1 MDKAQLFKRLYDMSM
16 DELGLL
22 VDHDETIQKSLYKL
36 DMAARTRH
44 IIEAVQ
50 IEDMF
55 QSLGE
60 DGVTF
65 DLFLSMRL
73 SPMTL
78 KSCLDLNQ
86 DMNSLH
92 WQFVF
97 PKYDDIA
104 ADNKPKC
111 FGEYLTHVQ
120 TLQILEIDSIDIDQ
134 ACEFLDKAYDF
145 TPHKARPIIKRP

>member
-44 IIEAVQ
+44 IIAAVQ

-65 DLFLSMRL
+65 ELFLSMRL

-104 ADNKPKC
+104 DDTKPQC
-111 FGEYLTHVQ
+111 FGEYLSHVQ

-145 TPHKARPIIKRP
+145 TPHKTKPSIKRP

>member
-104 ADNKPKC
+104 ADIKPQC

>member
-36 DMAARTRH
+36 GMAARTRH

-65 DLFLSMRL
+65 DLFVSMRL
-73 SPMTL
+73 SPTTL

-111 FGEYLTHVQ
+111 FGEYLAHVR

-145 TPHKARPIIKRP
+145 TPHKTKPSIKRP

>member
-104 ADNKPKC
+104 VDINPKC

-145 TPHKARPIIKRP
+145 TPHKNKPSVKRP

>member
-104 ADNKPKC
+104 ADNKPQC

-120 TLQILEIDSIDIDQ
+120 TLQILEIDNIDIDQ

>member
-1 MDKAQLFKRLYDMSM
+1 M

-22 VDHDETIQKSLYKL
+22 ISHDETIQKTLYKL

-44 IIEAVQ
+44 IIDAIQ
-50 IEDMF
+50 IEDLF
-55 QSLGE
+55 QSRSE
-60 DGVTF
+60 DGVNF
-65 DLFLSMRL
+65 ALFLSMRL

-86 DMNSLH
+86 DMNGLQ
-92 WQFVF
+92 WQLVF
-97 PKYDDIA
+97 PKYEDIA
-104 ADNKPKC
+104 ADTKPKC
-111 FGEYLTHVQ
+111 FGEYLTHFQ

-145 TPHKARPIIKRP
+145 TPHKTKPSIKRP

>member
-44 IIEAVQ
+44 IIAAVQ

-78 KSCLDLNQ
+78 KSCL
-86 DMNSLH
+86 
-92 WQFVF
+92 
-97 PKYDDIA
+97 A
-104 ADNKPKC
+104 
-111 FGEYLTHVQ
+111 
-120 TLQILEIDSIDIDQ
+120 
-134 ACEFLDKAYDF
+134 
-145 TPHKARPIIKRP
+145 

>member
-22 VDHDETIQKSLYKL
+22 VNHDETIQKSLYKL

-104 ADNKPKC
+104 ADAKPKC

-145 TPHKARPIIKRP
+145 TPHKTKPSIKRP

>member
-22 VDHDETIQKSLYKL
+22 ISNDETIQKSLYKL

-97 PKYDDIA
+97 PKYGDIA
-104 ADNKPKC
+104 DETKPKC

-145 TPHKARPIIKRP
+145 TPHKTKPSIKRP

>member
-104 ADNKPKC
+104 ADTKPSC

>member
-104 ADNKPKC
+104 ADNKPQC

-120 TLQILEIDSIDIDQ
+120 TLQILEIDNMDIDQ

-145 TPHKARPIIKRP
+145 TPHKTKPSIKRP

>member
-22 VDHDETIQKSLYKL
+22 VHHDETIQKSLYKL

-60 DGVTF
+60 DGITF
-65 DLFLSMRL
+65 DLYLSMRL

-86 DMNSLH
+86 DMNSLR

-104 ADNKPKC
+104 ADNKPEC

-120 TLQILEIDSIDIDQ
+120 TLQILEIDNIDIDQ

-145 TPHKARPIIKRP
+145 TPHKTKPSIKRP

>member
-22 VDHDETIQKSLYKL
+22 VDHDETIPKSLYKL

-65 DLFLSMRL
+65 YLFLSMRL

-104 ADNKPKC
+104 VDIKPKC

-145 TPHKARPIIKRP
+145 TPHKSKPNVKWT

>member
-16 DELGLL
+16 DELGML
-22 VDHDETIQKSLYKL
+22 VHHEETIQKSLYKL

-104 ADNKPKC
+104 VDIKPKC
-111 FGEYLTHVQ
+111 FGEYLKHVQ

-145 TPHKARPIIKRP
+145 TPHKSKPNVKRT

>member
-104 ADNKPKC
+104 DDTKPQC

-120 TLQILEIDSIDIDQ
+120 TLQILEIDNIDIDQ

-145 TPHKARPIIKRP
+145 TPHKNKPSVKRP